1 MSIEYVNPP
10 SLARPRGFSHATVGT
25 GRTVFLAGQ
34 TALDPDGRI
43 VGRSVVD
50 QFEVA
55 LSNLLTSLRAA
66 GGEPGHLASMTI
78 YVVDM
83 EDYQRHSREI
93 GGVWKR
99 LVGRN
104 YPALAGIE
112 VSRLW
117 DSAAQVEVQ
126 GFAVL
131 PD

>member
-1 MSIEYVNPP
+1 VSIEYVNPP
-10 SLARPRGFSHATVGT
+10 SLARPRGFSHATVAT

-83 EDYQRHSREI
+83 DDYQRHSREI
-93 GGVWKR
+93 GDVWKR
-99 LVGRN
+99 LVGRS

-117 DSAAQVEVQ
+117 DTAALVEIQ

-131 PD
+131 

>member
-10 SLARPRGFSHATVGT
+10 SLARPRGFSHATVAT

-83 EDYQRHSREI
+83 DDYQRHSREI
-93 GGVWKR
+93 GDVWRR
-99 LVGRN
+99 LVGRS

-117 DSAAQVEVQ
+117 DTAALVEIQ

-131 PD
+131 

>member
-1 MSIEYVNPP
+1 MSIEYVNPQ
-10 SLARPRGFSHATVGT
+10 SLARPRGFSHATVAT

-66 GGEPGHLASMTI
+66 GGEPGNLASMTI

-93 GGVWKR
+93 GDVWKR
-99 LVGRN
+99 LVGRS

-117 DSAAQVEVQ
+117 DTAALVEVQ

>member
-1 MSIEYVNPP
+1 VSIEYVNPP
-10 SLARPRGFSHATVGT
+10 SLARPRGFSHATVAI

-83 EDYQRHSREI
+83 EDYQRHSRDI
-93 GGVWKR
+93 GDVWKR

-117 DSAAQVEVQ
+117 DTAALVEVQ

>member
-10 SLARPRGFSHATVGT
+10 SLARPRGFSHATVAT

-83 EDYQRHSREI
+83 DDYQRHSREI
-93 GGVWKR
+93 GDVWKR
-99 LVGRN
+99 LVGRS

-117 DSAAQVEVQ
+117 DTAALVEIQ

-131 PD
+131 

>member
-1 MSIEYVNPP
+1 VSIEYVNPQI
-10 SLARPRGFSHATVGT
+10 LARPRGFSHATVAT
-25 GRTVFLAGQ
+25 GRMVFLAGQ

-66 GGEPGHLASMTI
+66 GGEPRHLASMTI

-93 GGVWKR
+93 GDVWNR

-117 DSAAQVEVQ
+117 DTAALVEVQ

>member
-1 MSIEYVNPP
+1 VSIEYVNPP
-10 SLARPRGFSHATVGT
+10 SLARPRGFSHATVAS

-83 EDYQRHSREI
+83 DDYQRHSREI
-93 GGVWKR
+93 GDVWKR

-117 DSAAQVEVQ
+117 DTAALVEIQ

-131 PD
+131 

>member
-1 MSIEYVNPP
+1 M
-10 SLARPRGFSHATVGT
+10 
-25 GRTVFLAGQ
+25 VFLAGQ
-34 TALDPDGRI
+34 TALDADGRI

-83 EDYQRHSREI
+83 EDYQRHSREV
-93 GGVWKR
+93 GDVWKR
-99 LVGRN
+99 LVGRS

-117 DSAAQVEVQ
+117 DTAALVEVQ

-131 PD
+131 PA

>member
-1 MSIEYVNPP
+1 VSIEYVNPP
-10 SLARPRGFSHATVGT
+10 SLARPRGFSHATVAT

-66 GGEPGHLASMTI
+66 GGEPGQLASMTI

-93 GGVWKR
+93 GDVWKR

-117 DSAAQVEVQ
+117 DTAALVEVQ

-131 PD
+131 PG